1 MNINKLKETHGK
13 QQNLLRKT
21 QMIRDSKTS
30 NSEINQKKK
39 KLTIK
44 EDTLTSLLMML
55 LKLNLKTSKTLY
67 QHIMELSI

>member
-1 MNINKLKETHGK
+1 MLGK

-30 NSEINQKKK
+30 NSEINLKKQ

-67 QHIMELSI
+67 QHITELSI

>member
-1 MNINKLKETHGK
+1 MNINKLKEMLGK

-30 NSEINQKKK
+30 NSEINQKKQ
-39 KLTIK
+39 KLMIK
-44 EDTLTSLLMML
+44 EDTLTLLLMML

-67 QHIMELSI
+67 QHITEQSI

>member
-1 MNINKLKETHGK
+1 MNINKLKEMLGK

-30 NSEINQKKK
+30 NSEINQKKQ

-67 QHIMELSI
+67 QHITELSI

>member
-1 MNINKLKETHGK
+1 MNINKLKEMHGK

-30 NSEINQKKK
+30 NSETNQKKQ

-67 QHIMELSI
+67 QHITELSI